1 MPESIGVGG
10 TDDMAEDVGVGRDG
24 SLVGGAIG
32 RVKESRLTWRF
43 MLDTLDLARA
53 CPRLKGMLSSFG
65 AGGGGI
71 ATVKLML
78 PLRLCEEEFLCLGLD
93 PCVRSRTG
101 TNLGSTEAAIAT
113 AGVEVAVAGI
123 VELGAVSEFELEVV
137 GLTKSEGRRSATE

>member
-1 MPESIGVGG
+1 
-10 TDDMAEDVGVGRDG
+10 
-24 SLVGGAIG
+24 
-32 RVKESRLTWRF
+32 

-65 AGGGGI
+65 AGAGGI
-71 ATVKLML
+71 ATVELML
-78 PLRLCEEEFLCLGLD
+78 PLWLCEEEFLCLGLD

-113 AGVEVAVAGI
+113 AGVEVAGI

-137 GLTKSEGRRSATE
+137 GLTKSAGRRSATE